1 MHPLQLINDSKVGL
15 EDALTTVEPQSNESV
30 ILEGMKELNDK
41 LETLE
46 VEKNEM
52 IESIV
57 ARLVEERLKE
67 KEKLIK

>member
-1 MHPLQLINDSKVGL
+1 MLNDSKVGL
-15 EDALTTVEPQSNESV
+15 EDVLTTVDPESEEGV

-41 LETLE
+41 LEMLE

-52 IESIV
+52 IESTV
-57 ARLVEERLKE
+57 ARLVEERLKD

>member
-15 EDALTTVEPQSNESV
+15 EDTLTTVEPQSNESV

-52 IESIV
+52 IESIM

>member
-1 MHPLQLINDSKVGL
+1 MGL
-15 EDALTTVEPQSNESV
+15 EDVLTTVDPESEEGV

-41 LETLE
+41 LEMLE

-52 IESIV
+52 IESTV
-57 ARLVEERLKE
+57 ARLVEERLKD

>member
-1 MHPLQLINDSKVGL
+1 MHLLQLLNDSKVGL
-15 EDALTTVEPQSNESV
+15 EDVLTTVEQESKEGV

-41 LETLE
+41 LEMLE

-52 IESIV
+52 IESTV

>member
-1 MHPLQLINDSKVGL
+1 MLNDSKVGL
-15 EDALTTVEPQSNESV
+15 EDVLTTVDPESEEGV

-41 LETLE
+41 LEMLE

-52 IESIV
+52 IESTV